1 MSWLVPAA
9 GPVRDRLAGVIA
21 GLAAEHGAPV
31 FAPHV
36 TISGTVEAEPD
47 AASLGLE
54 RLVAGVQ
61 AFEVTLA
68 GFGYEPEFF
77 RSLYLRAEPSA
88 QLTAL
93 HEAGQRAWGL
103 GLRAAVPAAPQPAL
117 RPRPARGA
125 QARHRR
131 RPRAGAAG
139 DDPRGRGR
147 DLGRLQGRGDPL
159 APGRP
164 GAARGLAFRGF
175 SPLPPVAG
183 AGYAPFQWQRSAC
196 PLPSQ
201 RRPAPAMATRT
212 RVHDSRAYPVAP
224 HLVAGLMVM
233 PSSMAGRRGPTRWE
247 EMIMTQDKARKTA
260 TRQRMAETGE
270 PYSVARHAVGNEA
283 AKERRR

>member
-21 GLAAEHGAPV
+21 RLAAEHGTPV

-36 TISGTVEAEPD
+36 TMNGNVDAEPD
-47 AASLGLE
+47 AAARVLE
-54 RLVAGVQ
+54 RLVTGVPP
-61 AFEVTLA
+61 FEVTLP

-77 RSLYLRAEPSA
+77 RALYLRAEPSA

-93 HEAGQRAWGL
+93 HEAGERAWGL
-103 GLRAAVPAAPQPAL
+103 TGPPYRPHLSLLYARDLPEERKPAIAE
-117 RPRPARGA
+117 RS
-125 QARHRR
+125 
-131 RPRAGAAG
+131 RAGAAG

-147 DLGRLQGRGDPL
+147 DLGRLPGRGDPV

-175 SPLPPVAG
+175 SPLPPVTG
-183 AGYAPFQWQRSAC
+183 SGYARFQWQRSAC

-212 RVHDSRAYPVAP
+212 RVHDSRVYSVAP
-224 HLVAGLMVM
+224 RSVAGLAVM
-233 PSSMAGRRGPTRWE
+233 PFTHGGQTRA
-247 EMIMTQDKARKTA
+247 DPPGKK
-260 TRQRMAETGE
+260 
-270 PYSVARHAVGNEA
+270 
-283 AKERRR
+283 